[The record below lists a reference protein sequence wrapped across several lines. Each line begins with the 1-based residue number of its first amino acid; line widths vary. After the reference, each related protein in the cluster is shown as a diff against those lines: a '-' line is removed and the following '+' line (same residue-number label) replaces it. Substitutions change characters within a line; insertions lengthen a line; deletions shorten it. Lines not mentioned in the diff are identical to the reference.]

1 MPVDKKKPSSGPGP
15 RRDPRRDPRPARRAG
30 RRRLAVLFCAV
41 ALVIAA
47 TFVLAVQRSVPP
59 EGTAAEPVP
68 VAAPADP
75 VATAPDSLQDRIDSL
90 LADKAGYR
98 IGVALADVS
107 GDAALTFGDQA
118 AFNAASTAKIL
129 TAAAYYSLVEKGEAR
144 LDDPLGD
151 YDAAF
156 QLQAMVNQ
164 SNNDSWLL
172 LMDAV
177 GYPQLIA
184 YASSI
189 GVTYDPEENLLT
201 PADMASVLKQLYA
214 GDLLNAENTAELLSY
229 MQDTN
234 NEDLIPAGSQAGI
247 EVFHKYGELDGHL
260 HDAAVLDYRGS
271 SFALV
276 IYTENA
282 EGMEASGQADTIRE
296 LTGLVEEA
304 LFPPVQPGNR
314 AG

>member
-1 MPVDKKKPSSGPGP
+1 M
-15 RRDPRRDPRPARRAG
+15 
-30 RRRLAVLFCAV
+30 
-41 ALVIAA
+41 ALLIAA
-47 TFVLAVQRSVPP
+47 TFVLAVQRSVPLA
-59 EGTAAEPVP
+59 GGAEPVP
-68 VAAPADP
+68 AAAPTEPVAA
-75 VATAPDSLQDRIDSL
+75 APNSLQDRIDSL

-107 GDAALTFGDQA
+107 GDAALTFGDQE
-118 AFNAASTAKIL
+118 AFNAASTAKII
-129 TAAAYYSLVEKGEAR
+129 TAAAYYRLVEKGEAR

-156 QLQAMVNQ
+156 QLEAMVNQ

-172 LMDAV
+172 LMDEV
-177 GYPQLIA
+177 GYPELTA
-184 YASSI
+184 YSASI

-201 PADMASVLKQLYA
+201 PAAMASVLKQLYA
-214 GDLLNAENTAELLSY
+214 GDLLNPENTAELLGY
-229 MQDTN
+229 MQETN

-247 EVFHKYGELDGHL
+247 EVFHKYGEFDGQL
-260 HDAAVLDYRGS
+260 HDAAILNYRGS

-282 EGMEASGQADTIRE
+282 EGLEAAGQADAIRE

-304 LFPPVQPGNR
+304 LFPPVR
-314 AG
+314 AGNQAG

>member
-1 MPVDKKKPSSGPGP
+1 MAADPRLRPAGRHFRQP
-15 RRDPRRDPRPARRAG
+15 RRVRK
-30 RRRLAVLFCAV
+30 RLVALFSAV

-47 TFVLAVQRSVPP
+47 IVGVAAVRSVPFS
-59 EGTAAEPVP
+59 GTAVPVP
-68 VAAPADP
+68 AAIQETPVAVAPA
-75 VATAPDSLQDRIDSL
+75 SLQDRIDAV
-90 LADKAGYR
+90 LAEDTGYR
-98 IGVALADVS
+98 IGLALADVS
-107 GDAALTFGDQA
+107 GDAALAFGDMDEFA
-118 AFNAASTAKIL
+118 AASTAKII
-129 TAAAYYSLVEKGEAR
+129 TAAAYYHLVETGKADLNG
-144 LDDPLGD
+144 PLGD

-156 QLQAMVNQ
+156 QLEAMVNQ

-172 LMDAV
+172 LMNAV
-177 GYPQLIA
+177 GYPELIA
-184 YASSI
+184 YAASI

-201 PADMASVLKQLYA
+201 PAAMASVLKQLYA
-214 GDLLNAENTAELLSY
+214 GDLLNAENTAELLGY

-247 EVFHKYGELDGHL
+247 EVFHKYGEFDRHL

-282 EGMEASGQADTIRE
+282 EGGEAAGQADTIRE

-304 LFPPVQPGNR
+304 LFPPVQAGNQ
-314 AG
+314 GG

>member
-1 MPVDKKKPSSGPGP
+1 MPDQKKPSSGPDRRPGP
-15 RRDPRRDPRPARRAG
+15 NPGRRAG

-41 ALVIAA
+41 ALVITA
-47 TFVLAVQRSVPP
+47 TFVLAVQRSVPL
-59 EGTAAEPVP
+59 EGTTEPVP
-68 VAAPADP
+68 AAAPADP
-75 VATAPDSLQDRIDSL
+75 VAAAPDSLQDRIDSL

-107 GDAALTFGDQA
+107 GDAALTFGDQE

-151 YDAAF
+151 YDAGF
-156 QLQAMVNQ
+156 QLEAMVNQ

-172 LMDAV
+172 LMNAV
-177 GYPQLIA
+177 GYPRLTA
-184 YASSI
+184 YAASI

-201 PADMASVLKQLYA
+201 AADMAGVLRQLYA

-247 EVFHKYGELDGHL
+247 EVFHKYGEFDGHL
-260 HDAAVLDYRGS
+260 HDAAVLDYHGS

-282 EGMEASGQADTIRE
+282 EGMEASGQADAIRE

-304 LFPPVQPGNR
+304 LFPPVQAGNQ

>member
-1 MPVDKKKPSSGPGP
+1 M
-15 RRDPRRDPRPARRAG
+15 
-30 RRRLAVLFCAV
+30 
-41 ALVIAA
+41 ALLIAA
-47 TFVLAVQRSVPP
+47 TFVLAVQRSVPLA
-59 EGTAAEPVP
+59 GGAEPVP
-68 VAAPADP
+68 AAAPTEPVAA
-75 VATAPDSLQDRIDSL
+75 APNSLQDRIDSL

-107 GDAALTFGDQA
+107 GDAALTFGDQE
-118 AFNAASTAKIL
+118 AFNAASTAKII
-129 TAAAYYSLVEKGEAR
+129 TAAAYYRLVEKGEAR

-156 QLQAMVNQ
+156 QLEAMVNQ

-177 GYPQLIA
+177 GYPELTA
-184 YASSI
+184 YSASI

-201 PADMASVLKQLYA
+201 PAAMASVLKQLYA
-214 GDLLNAENTAELLSY
+214 GDLLNPENTAELLGY
-229 MQDTN
+229 MQETN

-247 EVFHKYGELDGHL
+247 EVFHKYGEFDGQL
-260 HDAAVLDYRGS
+260 HDAAILNYRGS

-282 EGMEASGQADTIRE
+282 EGLEAAGQADAIRE

-304 LFPPVQPGNR
+304 LFPPVR
-314 AG
+314 AGNQAG

>member
-1 MPVDKKKPSSGPGP
+1 MSVDQKKFSSVPDSRPS
-15 RRDPRRDPRPARRAG
+15 RRGAG

-59 EGTAAEPVP
+59 AGLDGSVPAAAPTEP
-68 VAAPADP
+68 VAA
-75 VATAPDSLQDRIDSL
+75 APDSLQDRIDSL
-90 LADKAGYR
+90 LTEKAGYR

-107 GDAALTFGDQA
+107 GGAALTFGDQE
-118 AFNAASTAKIL
+118 AFNAASTAKII
-129 TAAAYYSLVEKGEAR
+129 TAAAYYRLVEKGEAR

-156 QLQAMVNQ
+156 QLEAMVNQ

-172 LMDAV
+172 LMNAV
-177 GYPQLIA
+177 GYPELIA
-184 YASSI
+184 YAASI

-201 PADMASVLKQLYA
+201 PAAMASVLKQLYA
-214 GDLLNAENTAELLSY
+214 GDLLNAENTAELLGY

-247 EVFHKYGELDGHL
+247 EVFHKYGEFDRHL

-282 EGMEASGQADTIRE
+282 EGGEAAGQADTIRE

-304 LFPPVQPGNR
+304 LFPPVQAGNQ
-314 AG
+314 GG

>member
-1 MPVDKKKPSSGPGP
+1 MSVDQKNTPSGPKARPGP
-15 RRDPRRDPRPARRAG
+15 RAA

-41 ALVIAA
+41 ALLIAA
-47 TFVLAVQRSVPP
+47 TFVLAVQRSVPLA
-59 EGTAAEPVP
+59 GGAEPVP
-68 VAAPADP
+68 AAAPTEPVAA
-75 VATAPDSLQDRIDSL
+75 APNSLQDRIDSL

-107 GDAALTFGDQA
+107 GDAALTFGDQE
-118 AFNAASTAKIL
+118 AFNAASTAKII
-129 TAAAYYSLVEKGEAR
+129 TAAAYYRLVEKGEAR

-156 QLQAMVNQ
+156 QLEAMVNQ

-172 LMDAV
+172 LMDEV
-177 GYPQLIA
+177 GYPELTA
-184 YASSI
+184 YSASI

-201 PADMASVLKQLYA
+201 PAAMASVLKQLYA
-214 GDLLNAENTAELLSY
+214 GDLLNPENTAELLGY
-229 MQDTN
+229 MQETN

-247 EVFHKYGELDGHL
+247 EVFHKYGEFDGQL
-260 HDAAVLDYRGS
+260 HDAAILNYRGS

-282 EGMEASGQADTIRE
+282 EGLEAAGQADAIRE

-304 LFPPVQPGNR
+304 LFPPVR
-314 AG
+314 AGNQAG

>member
-1 MPVDKKKPSSGPGP
+1 MSVDHKKVSSGPGL
-15 RRDPRRDPRPARRAG
+15 RPGRGAG

-47 TFVLAVQRSVPP
+47 TFVLAVQRSVPLAGLDGP
-59 EGTAAEPVP
+59 VPAAAPTEPV
-68 VAAPADP
+68 AD
-75 VATAPDSLQDRIDSL
+75 APDSLQDRIDSF
-90 LADKAGYR
+90 LADKADYR

-107 GDAALTFGDQA
+107 GDAALSFGDQE
-118 AFNAASTAKIL
+118 AFNAASTAKIF
-129 TAAAYYSLVEKGEAR
+129 TAAAFYHLVEKGEAR

-156 QLQAMVNQ
+156 QLEAMVNQ

-172 LMDAV
+172 LMNAV
-177 GYPQLIA
+177 GYPELID
-184 YASSI
+184 YAASI

-201 PADMASVLKQLYA
+201 PAAMASVLKQLYA
-214 GDLLNAENTAELLSY
+214 GELLNAENTAELLSY
-229 MQDTN
+229 MQETN
-234 NEDLIPAGSQAGI
+234 NEDLIPAGSQAGV
-247 EVFHKYGELDGHL
+247 EVFHKYGEFNGQL
-260 HDAAVLDYRGS
+260 HDAAVLNYRGS

-282 EGMEASGQADTIRE
+282 EGMEASGQADAIRE

-304 LFPPVQPGNR
+304 LFPPVR
-314 AG
+314 AGDQAR

>member
-1 MPVDKKKPSSGPGP
+1 MSVDQKKLSSDPGRHP
-15 RRDPRRDPRPARRAG
+15 DSRMGRRRAAG

-47 TFVLAVQRSVPP
+47 TFVLAVQRSVPLA
-59 EGTAAEPVP
+59 GTAPVPAAAPTKP
-68 VAAPADP
+68 VAA
-75 VATAPDSLQDRIDSL
+75 APDSLQDRIDSL
-90 LADKAGYR
+90 LTDKASYR

-107 GDAALTFGDQA
+107 GEAALTFGDQE
-118 AFNAASTAKIL
+118 AFNAASTAKII
-129 TAAAYYSLVEKGEAR
+129 TAAAYYRLVEKGEAR

-156 QLQAMVNQ
+156 QLEAMVNQ

-172 LMDAV
+172 LMNAV
-177 GYPQLIA
+177 GYPELIA
-184 YASSI
+184 YAASI

-201 PADMASVLKQLYA
+201 PAAMASVLKQLYA
-214 GDLLNAENTAELLSY
+214 GDLLNAENTAELLGY

-247 EVFHKYGELDGHL
+247 EVFHKYGEFDGHL
-260 HDAAVLDYRGS
+260 HDAAVLNYRGS

-276 IYTENA
+276 IYTENP
-282 EGMEASGQADTIRE
+282 EGMEAAGQAAAIRE
-296 LTGLVEEA
+296 LTGLVEES
-304 LFPPVQPGNR
+304 LFPPVQAGNQAR
-314 AG
+314 